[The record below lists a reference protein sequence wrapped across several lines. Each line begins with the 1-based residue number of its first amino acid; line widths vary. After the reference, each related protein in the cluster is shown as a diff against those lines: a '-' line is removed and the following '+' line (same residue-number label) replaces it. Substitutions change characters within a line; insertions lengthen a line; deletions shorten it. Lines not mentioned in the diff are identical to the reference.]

1 MRRYKRDQRISGGL
15 LQTAQSVTILRRAKE
30 FKLISLKKVILSDS
44 QRLDHIAY
52 KHLGDPHAWWIIA
65 ALSDKGG
72 ECSFHLGPSCIFLGT
87 FKQFNLWWGNEH
99 KYNFS

>member
-65 ALSDKGG
+65 ALSDIGWAMQ
-72 ECSFHLGPSCIFLGT
+72 LPPGT
-87 FKQFNLWWGNEH
+87 ILYIPRDLQTIQSLVG
-99 KYNFS
+99 